1 MRHRHIAG
9 LINVYE
15 VSDPVEIKAV
25 GDDPVI
31 DRSFETSTCPV
42 NWFLLKRSIN
52 ALSFRGRRFPTME
65 PRQCSS
71 RARAQE
77 QLWQRLNEQIP
88 DIKAGPVSLA
98 PIAEWVKGSG
108 RDDAVGILTQQLLGG
123 LFRSDFTATQ
133 ETWAAALVLVK
144 APRSWNLPMLFWW
157 LTTGKLKRAKA
168 VLAGQVGGDLSAV
181 NAIGI
186 AVHNIVKGL
195 HHMRALYADTSTR
208 TALSPDAAAKQ
219 CLRAPV
225 SIYRQSTADGTVL
238 GIAFKK
244 HSLFVLNIGVA
255 SQIDDGHSLVF
266 MENSWSRCPAA
277 LWVPAMLEGVWRRA
291 SEK

>member
-15 VSDPVEIKAV
+15 VSDPVEIKALA
-25 GDDPVI
+25 DDPVI
-31 DRSFETSTCPV
+31 DRTFETSTCPV
-42 NWFLLKRSIN
+42 NGFLLKRSIN
-52 ALSFRGRRFPTME
+52 ALSFKGRRFPTME
-65 PRQCSS
+65 PRQCWP

-77 QLWQRLNEQIP
+77 HLWQKLNQQIP

-108 RDDAVGILTQQLLGG
+108 RNDAIGILTQQLLGS
-123 LFRSDFTATQ
+123 LFRSDFVATQ
-133 ETWAAALVLVK
+133 ETWAAALVLVR
-144 APRSWNLPMLFWW
+144 APHSWNLPMLFWW
-157 LTTGKLKRAKA
+157 LTTGKLNRAKA
-168 VLAGQVGGDLSAV
+168 LLAGQVGGDLSAV

-186 AVHNIVKGL
+186 AIHNIVKGL
-195 HHMRALYADTSTR
+195 HHMRALYADTSAR
-208 TALSPDAAAKQ
+208 MVLSSDTAARQ

-238 GIAFKK
+238 GIDFKK
-244 HSLFVLNIGVA
+244 RSLFELNIGSA

-277 LWVPAMLEGVWRRA
+277 AWVPAMLEGVWRRA
-291 SEK
+291 SQK